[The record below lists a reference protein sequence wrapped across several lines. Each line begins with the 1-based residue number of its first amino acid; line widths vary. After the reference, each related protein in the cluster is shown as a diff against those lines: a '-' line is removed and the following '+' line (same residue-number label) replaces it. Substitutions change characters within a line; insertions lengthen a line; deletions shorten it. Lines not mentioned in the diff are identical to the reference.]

1 MDIIISNTS
10 LEPIYQQVYN
20 QIIAEIFNGELPA
33 DFCLPSIRVIARELN
48 VSVITIKKAWDNL
61 ELNGFIYTIAG
72 KGCFVSNL
80 TTKNLDDKRIK
91 LAKEFLGV
99 ELNYLKNL
107 GLTKNEVKELIDKM
121 Y

>member
-1 MDIIISNTS
+1 MDIVISNTS
-10 LEPIYQQVYN
+10 IEPIYQQVYN
-20 QIIAEIFNGELPA
+20 QIIADILSGELPA

-48 VSVITIKKAWDNL
+48 VSVITIKNAWDNL
-61 ELNGFIYTIAG
+61 EKNGFIYTIAG

-91 LAKEFLGV
+91 LAKEHLEI
-99 ELNYLKNL
+99 ELNYQKNL
-107 GLTKNEVKELIDKM
+107 GLTKDEVKGLIDKL